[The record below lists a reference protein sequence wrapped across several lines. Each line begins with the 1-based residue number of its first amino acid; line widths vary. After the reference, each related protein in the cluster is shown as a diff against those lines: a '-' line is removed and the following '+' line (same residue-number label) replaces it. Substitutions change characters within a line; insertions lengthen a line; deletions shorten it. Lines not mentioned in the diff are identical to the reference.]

1 MPASCRP
8 GHLGNTASTRTGS
21 NSITIAIPPP
31 LTLGPGMHPTLSHVF
46 SVQNV
51 AFPNDENK
59 DIMADQDD
67 STFRHGARR
76 LAAVTVE
83 TYNAE
88 LRDSE
93 GFISDRA
100 SKRAF

>member
-1 MPASCRP
+1 
-8 GHLGNTASTRTGS
+8 
-21 NSITIAIPPP
+21 
-31 LTLGPGMHPTLSHVF
+31 
-46 SVQNV
+46 
-51 AFPNDENK
+51 
-59 DIMADQDD
+59 MADQDD

-93 GFISDRA
+93 GFIGDRA
-100 SKRAF
+100 SKRAFTPYWKAGESGFVRSVTIRSGKRPPPS